1 MEGSDNTMANFLVKI
16 PLFFREVKIEMT
28 KVSWPTR
35 KELVGASWIVLIAT
49 AILTTYIGALDFI
62 LSKAV
67 TKIIQW

>member
-1 MEGSDNTMANFLVKI
+1 MANFFTRI

-35 KELVGASWIVLIAT
+35 KELVGASWIVLITT
-49 AILTTYIGALDFI
+49 AILTTYIGVLDFL
-62 LSKAV
+62 LSNAV

>member
-1 MEGSDNTMANFLVKI
+1 MANFFVRI

-35 KELVGASWIVLIAT
+35 KELVGASWIVLITT
-49 AILTTYIGALDFI
+49 AILTTYIGVLDVL
-62 LSKAV
+62 LSNAV

>member
-1 MEGSDNTMANFLVKI
+1 MANFLVKI
-16 PLFFREVKIEMT
+16 PLFFREVKIEMA

-49 AILTTYIGALDFI
+49 AILTTYIGVLDFI

>member
-1 MEGSDNTMANFLVKI
+1 MANFLVKI
-16 PLFFREVKIEMT
+16 PLFFREVKIEMA

-49 AILTTYIGALDFI
+49 AILTTYIGVLDFM